1 MILKKAF
8 LAVMN
13 DIINLLKYNKNIKN
27 DKIDL
32 TKINWGKYSSDNKKA
47 IFKIHNLPFALRYT

>member
-8 LAVMN
+8 FAVIN
-13 DIINLLKYNKNIKN
+13 VIINLLKYNKNINN

-32 TKINWGKYSSDNKKA
+32 TKINWGKYFSDNKKA
-47 IFKIHNLPFALRYT
+47 IFKIHNI